1 MSSNSSIL
9 NLAQAWKSYTVVM
22 DQYIDQDDQLSDNGH
37 FSE

>member
-9 NLAQAWKSYTVVM
+9 NFAQAWKSYTVVM